1 MKRPKLATVILP
13 LYGVADAVSAVIA
26 DLAVA
31 AYSLRL
37 RNIDTNVL
45 LVDGGGDDAAAI
57 AKQTARDLA
66 LPVVTLTG
74 PKSGPG
80 EAYLA
85 GFREVLNNGL
95 SDLVITLDANGRH
108 DATQIPRLIDRM
120 VDQNLDIVIGSRWT
134 KGSGTPGLSLGRW
147 VLGRL
152 ANLVFRAVTA
162 THGIADATT
171 SFRLARIEVIR
182 DFAFKGI
189 PVNSHSVQTAFVAM
203 AVAKGYK
210 VGEAPIIY
218 RPPIGGG
225 GGLGRADIAEFSS
238 HLVGLR
244 KEVDRARQRRLS
256 PRGRVFTDNYFGA
269 AQDLERLGTAKH
281 FFDWVLEEFNPYLH
295 GRVLEVGAGLGTI
308 TRKLIERYSEISVVA
323 LEPAENVFVDLASY
337 AALTPRVTAIKQT
350 LAEYYVGPEERF
362 ETILYLNVLEHI
374 EDDARELRLA
384 SEALLPGG
392 AVLVF
397 APALEPLYSELDYR
411 AGHYRRYS
419 LRRLRNLAIDAGLTV
434 RSVRYFDVLGVPPY
448 FFVYKFLGHGE
459 ISGSTLW
466 WYDRIVVPI
475 SRLIQR
481 AIPFPPLG
489 KNIILVAV
497 KSDA

>member
-1 MKRPKLATVILP
+1 
-13 LYGVADAVSAVIA
+13 
-26 DLAVA
+26 
-31 AYSLRL
+31 
-37 RNIDTNVL
+37 
-45 LVDGGGDDAAAI
+45 
-57 AKQTARDLA
+57 
-66 LPVVTLTG
+66 
-74 PKSGPG
+74 
-80 EAYLA
+80 
-85 GFREVLNNGL
+85 
-95 SDLVITLDANGRH
+95 
-108 DATQIPRLIDRM
+108 
-120 VDQNLDIVIGSRWT
+120 
-134 KGSGTPGLSLGRW
+134 
-147 VLGRL
+147 L
-152 ANLVFRAVTA
+152 ANLVFRSVTA

-171 SFRLARIEVIR
+171 SFRIARIEVVR
-182 DFAFKGI
+182 DFNFKGV

-225 GGLGRADIAEFSS
+225 GGLGRKDIVEFSS

-269 AQDLERLGTAKH
+269 LQDLERLGTAKH
-281 FFDWVLEEFNPYLH
+281 FFDWVLEEFDPYLH

-308 TRKLIERYSEISVVA
+308 TRKLIERYPDISVVA
-323 LEPAENVFVDLASY
+323 LEPAENVFVDLDAY
-337 AALTPRVTAIKQT
+337 AAFTPRVTAFKQT
-350 LAEYYVGPEERF
+350 LAEYNVSPEDRF

-374 EDDARELRLA
+374 DDDARELRLA
-384 SEALLPGG
+384 AEALLPGG

-397 APALEPLYSELDYR
+397 GPALERLYSELDYR

-419 LRRLRNLAIDAGLTV
+419 LRRLRELAVDAGLTV

-448 FFVYKFLGHGE
+448 FLVYKILGHRE

-475 SRLIQR
+475 SRVIQR

-497 KSDA
+497 KRDG